1 MMKMYKY
8 NDATIYIKGEVDRDT
23 LEEATIKFMKKAY
36 KCRKNKTKEKIQN
49 GNENKTRAVS

>member
-1 MMKMYKY
+1 MKIYKY
-8 NDATIYIKGEVDRDT
+8 KDATIYIRGDVDRDT

-49 GNENKTRAVS
+49 DNENKTRAVG